1 MLVTDS
7 GLVLERSIIWESL
20 SDVDQGSSEFYNGQ
34 FIKPKITESS
44 SQAAVAPITGDEQE
58 DLE

>member
-7 GLVLERSIIWESL
+7 GLVLERSIIWESIT
-20 SDVDQGSSEFYNGQ
+20 DIDQGSSEFYNGH
-34 FIKPKITESS
+34 FKNPNNSKEDINT
-44 SQAAVAPITGDEQE
+44 

>member
-7 GLVLERSIIWESL
+7 GLVLERSVIWENIT
-20 SDVDQGSSEFYNGQ
+20 DIDQGASQFYDGNFKTRQEEGIS
-34 FIKPKITESS
+34 IKDANT
-44 SQAAVAPITGDEQE
+44 